1 MSILTA
7 TRLSQSFG
15 PHDIF
20 AGVSLRVEHGSRI
33 GLVGPNGVGKT
44 SLLRILA
51 DVEKPASGTVNRA
64 NGARVGY
71 LRQEAARAFADIE
84 GTVWD
89 QMLAAFES
97 IRQDEARLSE
107 LEAAMADGSATPDD
121 IARYGELQARFEQD
135 GGYDYPVR
143 ARRVLSGLG
152 LDEATWEQPIST
164 LSGGEK
170 TRALLARLLL
180 EAPDLLVL
188 DEPTNHLDVA
198 AVEWL
203 EGFLGSWE
211 GSLLVVSHDRYFLDR
226 VATTIWELTADGI
239 ERYAGNY
246 SAYAAQR
253 EARWA
258 LRGERYRAVVARLEK
273 EIDYI
278 RRNIAGQNVRQAKG
292 KLSRIAREV
301 EAIHAG
307 GLDIVDDI
315 AARGWMQATSGLDME
330 RPSDRID
337 TVAKRVGEI
346 REPSGALPT
355 LTMRLKP
362 GPRGGDIVLRTAD
375 LLVGYPGVPIVDVG
389 DIELHRGARAAFVG
403 PNGSGKTSALRTVLG
418 RLDPLRGH
426 VSFGSRIEVG
436 YFAQAHETLDPEAR
450 SIDEVRRHHPLSE
463 HEARE
468 LLGSFLFTG
477 DDHFKR
483 VGDLSGGER
492 GRLALA
498 VLSLQGANF
507 LVLDEPTNHLDILA
521 QEMLQAVLEAF
532 DGTVLLVT
540 HDRYLVARLATEVW
554 AIEDGRLDVY
564 PFGYEEYR
572 DALASGTASQMTI
585 RGAKRIAPMT
595 SGTGD
600 RGIDSGSSAGDGID
614 AGPSGGE
621 ETAGAGAGDD
631 PRKNGAPAKTKA
643 LSKNEMRRLAERA
656 AELEEEI
663 VSLEERLQDLT
674 DDLQR
679 ASEAGDVD
687 GIRAADE
694 ALREAGEALRLT
706 YAEWEEAS
714 G

>member
-1 MSILTA
+1 MSVLTA

-20 AGVSLRVEHGSRI
+20 TGVTLRVEHGSRI

-51 DVEKPASGTVNRA
+51 DIEKPSSGTVSKA
-64 NGARVGY
+64 SGARIGY
-71 LRQEAARAFADIE
+71 LRQEAARAFADAE
-84 GTVWD
+84 VTVWD
-89 QMLAAFES
+89 EMLAAFES
-97 IRQDEARLSE
+97 IRQDEARLST
-107 LEAAMADGSATPDD
+107 LEEAMAEGTASEDD
-121 IARYGELQARFEQD
+121 LARYGELQTRFERD
-135 GGYDYPVR
+135 GGYDYPIR
-143 ARRVLSGLG
+143 ARRVLVGLG
-152 LDEATWEQPIST
+152 LEEAMWEQPLAE
-164 LSGGEK
+164 LSGGQK

-203 EGFLGSWE
+203 EGFLSSWP

-226 VATTIWELTADGI
+226 VATTIWELSADGI
-239 ERYAGNY
+239 ERYPGNY
-246 SAYAAQR
+246 SAYVTQR
-253 EARWA
+253 EARWSQ
-258 LRGERYRAVVARLEK
+258 RGERYRAVIARLDK
-273 EIDYI
+273 EVDYI

-315 AARGWMQATSGLDME
+315 QARGWLQATAGLDME

-337 TVAKRVGEI
+337 TVAKRIGEI
-346 REPSGALPT
+346 REPVGTLPALS
-355 LTMRLKP
+355 MRLTP
-362 GPRGGDIVLRTAD
+362 GPRGGDIVLRTRD
-375 LLVGYPGVPIVDVG
+375 LLVGYPGVPLVDVG
-389 DIELHRGARAAFVG
+389 ELELLRGACAAFVG
-403 PNGSGKTSALRTVLG
+403 PNGSGKTTALRTLLG
-418 RLDPLRGH
+418 RIDPLRGE
-426 VSFGSRIEVG
+426 VTLGSRIEIG
-436 YFAQAHETLDPEAR
+436 YFAQAHESLSQEAR
-450 SIDEVRRHHPLSE
+450 AMDEVRRHHPLSE

-483 VGDLSGGER
+483 VDDLSGGER

-532 DGTVLLVT
+532 EGTILLVT
-540 HDRYLVARLATEVW
+540 HDRYLVDRLATEVW
-554 AIEDGRLDVY
+554 AIDAGRLDVY
-564 PFGYEEYR
+564 PFGYDEYR
-572 DALASGTASQMTI
+572 EALASGSASQTTI
-585 RGAKRIAPMT
+585 RGGARPATAIVGKRDGSPDALAPTTQRMPSEAALFEAAPSTDRSAT
-595 SGTGD
+595 S
-600 RGIDSGSSAGDGID
+600 
-614 AGPSGGE
+614 
-621 ETAGAGAGDD
+621 
-631 PRKNGAPAKTKA
+631 APA
-643 LSKNEMRRLAERA
+643 LSKNQRRRLAERA
-656 AELEEEI
+656 AELEAEI
-663 VSLEERLQDLT
+663 VLLETRLEELS
-674 DDLQR
+674 DDLQ
-679 ASEAGDVD
+679 ASSQAGDVA
-687 GIRAADE
+687 GIFAADV
-694 ALREAGEALRLT
+694 AMREASEKLRAT